1 MRRLV
6 QRVLVAVTLLAGM
19 SARADSRF
27 SFELGGLYSYSPL
40 STGGGKKQTT
50 TANGET
56 RPANSD
62 VSNESTTGTGSGGTT
77 VPGPSNSIVGFEV
90 RPSFFLAGGLR
101 IGVGFRAGRTAAI
114 GGKSLVTPQ
123 QTSLLGGDL
132 SVGFG
137 RTFGRLLPFAEARF
151 GFNRYDKVP
160 TADSHVLD
168 SKQQL
173 RLDAVVGA
181 RLYLSR
187 SFFLLAEVFAGLGDR
202 YGGSL
207 ALGFDV
213 VHYRWRGRLP

>member
-1 MRRLV
+1 MQRLI
-6 QRVLVAVTLLAGM
+6 QRAVVAAALLVGT

-27 SFELGGLYSYSPL
+27 SFELGGIYSYSPL
-40 STGGGKKQTT
+40 STGKKQAT

-56 RPANSD
+56 KPANLEASPD
-62 VSNESTTGTGSGGTT
+62 STSTGSTGTTT
-77 VPGPSNSIVGFEV
+77 SGPSSSIVGFEV

-114 GGKSLVTPQ
+114 GGKNLITPQ

-132 SVGFG
+132 SIGFG
-137 RTFGRLLPFAEARF
+137 RQFGRLLPFAEARF
-151 GFNRYDKVP
+151 GFNRYDRVP
-160 TADSHVLD
+160 IADTHILD

-187 SFFLLAEVFAGLGDR
+187 TFFLLAEVFAGLGDR

-213 VHYRWRGRLP
+213 VHYRW

>member
-1 MRRLV
+1 MQRLV
-6 QRVLVAVTLLAGM
+6 QRALVAAALLVGT

-27 SFELGGLYSYSPL
+27 SFELGGIYSFSPL
-40 STGGGKKQTT
+40 STGKKQATPAKGDT
-50 TANGET
+50 P
-56 RPANSD
+56 PANLDASP
-62 VSNESTTGTGSGGTT
+62 ESTSGGSTGT
-77 VPGPSNSIVGFEV
+77 PLRGPSGSIIGFEV

-101 IGVGFRAGRTAAI
+101 IGVGFRTGRTAAI
-114 GGKSLVTPQ
+114 GGKNLVTPQ

-137 RTFGRLLPFAEARF
+137 RSFGRLLPFAEARF
-151 GFNRYDKVP
+151 GFNRYDRVP
-160 TADSHVLD
+160 TDNARVLD
-168 SKQQL
+168 SRQQL

>member
-1 MRRLV
+1 MQRLV
-6 QRVLVAVTLLAGM
+6 QRALVAIALLVGT

-27 SFELGGLYSYSPL
+27 SFELGGIYSYSPL
-40 STGGGKKQTT
+40 GKGTGKKPATT
-50 TANGET
+50 GNGES
-56 RPANSD
+56 PANPST
-62 VSNESTTGTGSGGTT
+62 ESTTGGSTGIPSA
-77 VPGPSNSIVGFEV
+77 GPSGSIIGFEV

-101 IGVGFRAGRTAAI
+101 IGVGFRTGRTAAI
-114 GGKSLVTPQ
+114 GGKNLVTPQ

-137 RTFGRLLPFAEARF
+137 RPFGRVLPFAEARF
-151 GFNRYDKVP
+151 GFNRYDQVP
-160 TADSHVLD
+160 STDPRVVGAS
-168 SKQQL
+168 QQL